1 MSRILL
7 TFLLSAAVFA
17 GWNAVG
23 DDAPAAADKPADA
36 KADEAKPA
44 EAQPA
49 AAKKTP
55 EKPPAPRSKYPR
67 IRTGS
72 ILKAEFSSSK
82 PDADSQSPIT
92 KNSSSAWVVLTI
104 ELDPGRAASIFD
116 YVLQKDG
123 TEYPCL
129 DLADGED
136 RFEGKLRNYSSVDG
150 KKCRMAFAVPS
161 ADGEYE
167 VVFKLISGDGN
178 TVKVK
183 NK

>member
-23 DDAPAAADKPADA
+23 DDAPAPADKPA
-36 KADEAKPA
+36 EAKPA
-44 EAQPA
+44 EAKPEA
-49 AAKKTP
+49 KPAAKKAP

-72 ILKAEFSSSK
+72 IIKAEFSSDK
-82 PDADSQSPIT
+82 PDADSQSPIA
-92 KNSSSAWVVLTI
+92 KKSSSAWAVLTI
-104 ELDPGRAASIFD
+104 DLDPGRAASIFD

-129 DLADGED
+129 DLADGAD

-167 VVFKLISGDGN
+167 VVFKLDPGDGN